1 MSKTSKSM
9 SCWKVEFFVPCIF
22 CNYSGIKLLGV
33 RGWFWGFTMLCDN
46 VEYEVIF
53 DKKSPNSLTVLKP
66 KSLNQI

>member
-53 DKKSPNSLTVLKP
+53 D
-66 KSLNQI
+66 